1 MHKRLGRA
9 LSFVIL
15 TVAFWPALHRPLR
28 AQNQV
33 LGQVDFDA
41 KNKAEK
47 TAGVWVDGQYVG
59 FVKELKGD
67 KKVLLLPGEHEIS
80 VRQTG
85 YLNLTQKIIV
95 EPAKTLAI
103 TVVLQKDPDAQ
114 YSKVTS
120 EIKLKVT
127 PDRAAVFVDGNYVG
141 TVHEFDG
148 VGKAML
154 VAPGKHHVKI
164 ALTGFQAFD
173 TDVDVLPRQK
183 VMVQT
188 DLMPGSVEQADP
200 SVKKN

>member
-1 MHKRLGRA
+1 MFKKLSYG
-9 LSFVIL
+9 LSFLIL
-15 TVAFWPALHRPLR
+15 AVAFWPALNPPIRG
-28 AQNQV
+28 QNQV

-47 TAGVWVDGQYVG
+47 TAGVWIDGQYVG
-59 FVKELKGD
+59 YVQELKGD
-67 KKVLLLPGEHEIS
+67 KKVLLLPGEHEVS

-85 YLNLTQKIIV
+85 YLDLTQKIIV
-95 EPAKTLAI
+95 EPNKLLTLMI
-103 TVVLQKDPDAQ
+103 VLQRDPNAQ

-127 PDRAAVFVDGNYVG
+127 PDRAAVFVDGNYAG

-173 TDVDVLPRQK
+173 TDIDVLPRQK
-183 VMVQT
+183 VVVKT
-188 DLMPGSVEQADP
+188 DLMPGSVQQADP
-200 SVKKN
+200 SVKN